1 MERLISDLL
10 DVASIETGTF
20 SLRTAP
26 VDLTSLVS
34 DAMELIESQ
43 ARERKIDIRRE
54 IEHEVPVVMGDSDRL
69 TQALANLL
77 SNAGKFTPQGGNVRV
92 RVTPS
97 GDEVV
102 VSVADTGVGISATDL
117 PHVFDRF
124 WRGRD
129 TATKGAGLGLSIA
142 CGIIEA
148 HGGRISAE
156 SELGVGTTMT
166 LALPVAGSNPPSP
179 PPRSRA

>member
-10 DVASIETGTF
+10 DVASIENGTF

-77 SNAGKFTPQGGNVRV
+77 SNAVKFTPQGGNVRV
-92 RVTPS
+92 RVAAS

-102 VSVADTGVGISATDL
+102 VSVADTGVGISPTDL

-166 LALPVAGSNPPSP
+166 LALPVPGSNPPSP
-179 PPRSRA
+179 LPRSRA